1 MKKINIFRAPEKHR
15 DYPGTARDLLSKS
28 GKCSERSE
36 PTGERRRHLHLTHT
50 APVGRCDLPSKSG
63 VQVSASLA
71 TLITLTALI
80 LSACASA
87 SSTTPIPTVVLDSNS
102 STSNNESNDVNSIS
116 ASAVVV
122 PINDVQLSFTSVGK
136 VTEVN
141 VKVGDQVQ
149 AGDLLVQLDTTILEA
164 KVKEAE
170 ANIIAA
176 QAQINYLNRLN
187 TDVLHL
193 ESAQAELVR
202 AQALLDS
209 AKATLES
216 QSTLTAPFDGTIVS
230 VDISPAETVTPG
242 RAVIW
247 LGDLSEYQIETTD
260 LSERDVPGVQV
271 GQSVNVF
278 IEALN
283 QEFTGEVV
291 KVSQISSTLGGDV
304 VYPVTIDLSEQPDG
318 LRWGMSADV
327 AIDTGE

>member
-1 MKKINIFRAPEKHR
+1 MNKSNLYRAER
-15 DYPGTARDLLSKS
+15 RESAFLS
-28 GKCSERSE
+28 
-36 PTGERRRHLHLTHT
+36 RRRHLYLPHT
-50 APVGRCDLPSKSG
+50 ARVGRCQG
-63 VQVSASLA
+63 VQVSAVLA
-71 TLITLTALI
+71 ISITLMALM

-87 SSTTPIPTVVLDSNS
+87 SSTIPIPTVVLGN
-102 STSNNESNDVNSIS
+102 TQSNNQSDDGNSIS

-122 PINDVQLSFTSVGK
+122 PINDAQLSFTSVGK

-149 AGDLLVQLDTTILEA
+149 AGDVLVQLDTTILEA

-170 ANIIAA
+170 ANVVAA

-187 TDVLHL
+187 TDALHF

-209 AKATLES
+209 AKATLNV

-242 RAVIW
+242 RAVIL

-271 GQSVNVF
+271 GQAANIF
-278 IEALN
+278 IQALN
-283 QEFTGEVV
+283 QEFTGKVV
-291 KVSQISSTLGGDV
+291 EVSQISSTLGGDV
-304 VYPVTIDLSEQPDG
+304 VYPVTIELDEQPQG
-318 LRWGMSADV
+318 LLWGMSADV
-327 AIDTGE
+327 QIQTGE